1 MLRLTHTQRR
11 PGRSVEHRTA
21 HCYAPDSEYRL
32 NGGYM
37 IEVSARPFREV
48 RQLVKEAT
56 PAQRDA
62 IREGR
67 ISDAI
72 AKLRGQVQPSGL

>member
-1 MLRLTHTQRR
+1 
-11 PGRSVEHRTA
+11 
-21 HCYAPDSEYRL
+21 
-32 NGGYM
+32 M